1 MTLDRQI
8 CRSVQR
14 QATKHYISCH
24 SKRYQNQLHIMLAKT
39 QQATKAKQGSR
50 IYTLL
55 LTRGTHNTPRD
66 RNHISLAA
74 NTKERDKEGMTH
86 VKYRQPMSRTSLE
99 PQEKEDGAINHHK
112 TKEIRQIAAA
122 NLTFFPRRRDLS
134 ELRSPPCRRGHLH
147 MPAPDPQVR

>member
-66 RNHISLAA
+66 RNHIYETKSKHTSLW
-74 NTKERDKEGMTH
+74 DKT
-86 VKYRQPMSRTSLE
+86 RTSHKFMIGFVPLQCE
-99 PQEKEDGAINHHK
+99 EGSSRDSRSSTQTRSGQEHLQPCQGKHK
-112 TKEIRQIAAA
+112 TTSVHLQILDAAKM
-122 NLTFFPRRRDLS
+122 LTKL
-134 ELRSPPCRRGHLH
+134 
-147 MPAPDPQVR
+147 